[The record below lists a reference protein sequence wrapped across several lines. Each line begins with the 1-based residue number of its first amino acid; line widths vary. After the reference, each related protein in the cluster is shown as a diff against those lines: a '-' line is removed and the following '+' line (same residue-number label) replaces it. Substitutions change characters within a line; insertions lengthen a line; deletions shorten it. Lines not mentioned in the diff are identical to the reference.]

1 MALVDVDSWLTEYES
16 CSRLNHTLLSQLNE
30 RDGKIQSSPDYN
42 RLTLSIQVGIKQ
54 FDRELQQLKYEL
66 NGASKNKTI
75 TFEEIERRQR
85 LLDAL
90 QSQRQILQNKY
101 TNTTRNDRA
110 ALLESNWPSTSAT
123 RDVADTADEDS
134 AAIIDVERLKQA
146 QIDMME
152 QQNQGLET
160 LSQTLA
166 RQRALATQLGQEV
179 EDQNDILDNL
189 ANTIERVDTGVNRE
203 TRSISLIN
211 RSDSNTCGYWVVIIV
226 LFVAIVIVAL
236 W

>member
-16 CSRLNHTLLSQLNE
+16 CSRLNHTLLTQLNQ
-30 RDGKIQSSPDYN
+30 RDGKIHSSPDYN

-54 FDRELQQLKYEL
+54 FDRELQQLKFEL
-66 NGASKNKTI
+66 SESSRNKSI

-85 LLDAL
+85 LLDTL

-101 TNTTRNDRA
+101 TDSTRSDRS
-110 ALLESNWPSTSAT
+110 ALLDSNWPSSSAAGTSN
-123 RDVADTADEDS
+123 EDA

-146 QIDMME
+146 QIDMIE

-166 RQRALATQLGQEV
+166 RQRALATQLGEEV

-189 ANTIERVDTGVNRE
+189 ANNIERVDTGVNRE

-211 RSDSNTCGYWVVIIV
+211 RSDSNTCGYWIVIIV

>member
-1 MALVDVDSWLTEYES
+1 M
-16 CSRLNHTLLSQLNE
+16 
-30 RDGKIQSSPDYN
+30 
-42 RLTLSIQVGIKQ
+42 
-54 FDRELQQLKYEL
+54 
-66 NGASKNKTI
+66 
-75 TFEEIERRQR
+75 
-85 LLDAL
+85 DAL

-179 EDQNDILDNL
+179 EDQNGRKPLARIAIRLLTNVPILIADILDNL

-211 RSDSNTCGYWVVIIV
+211 RSDSNTCGKTCTDMCNN
-226 LFVAIVIVAL
+226 LSN
-236 W
+236 

>member
-16 CSRLNHTLLSQLNE
+16 CSRLNHTLLSQLNARE
-30 RDGKIQSSPDYN
+30 GKIHSSPDYN

-54 FDRELQQLKYEL
+54 FDRDLQQLKYGL
-66 NGASKNKTI
+66 NEASKNKSI

-85 LLDAL
+85 LLDTL
-90 QSQRQILQNKY
+90 QSERQTLQNKY
-101 TNTTRNDRA
+101 TNSTRDDRS
-110 ALLESNWPSTSAT
+110 ALLDSNWPSTSTT
-123 RDVADTADEDS
+123 RAGDS
-134 AAIIDVERLKQA
+134 NDDAAIIDVERLKQA
-146 QIDMME
+146 QIDMIE

-211 RSDSNTCGYWVVIIV
+211 RSDSNTCGYWIVIIV